1 MASARDAP
9 AWKFHVF
16 LSFRGEDT
24 RNGFTDHLYAAFRG
38 RGFAVFRDN
47 EELERGEVIADA
59 LLKAIDESLCSVVV
73 LSPRYASSRWC
84 LDELLRILES
94 RAKFGR
100 NVLPIFYDVDPADVR
115 HQRGTFSEAFAK
127 HAERFGSD
135 EIRMW
140 RQALK
145 VVADLYSWTSK
156 DKRETELIEEIVAEV
171 WEKLQPKLPS
181 YDDEL
186 ILNRDE
192 SLQLLCQKAF
202 RGEKP
207 EEAYLE
213 LSSSVVQYAG
223 EVLVE
228 KSLVTYDGLHLGM
241 HDLLQEMC
249 RNIVLQESPN
259 DASKR
264 SRLWSLKDIDQVL
277 RNNNGTESIQAVVL
291 NLPEPYEACWNPDA
305 FSKMSNLRLLMI
317 LNKLQLPLGLK
328 CLPSGLKVLVWKEYP
343 LESLP
348 VGAQLDELVELDM
361 CHSQIEHLW
370 GGKKF
375 LENLKIIN
383 LRNCNN
389 LHRTPDFTGIP
400 NLENLDLEGCVNLVE
415 VHASLG
421 LLKKLSYVTFEDC
434 KNLKILPRKLLMDS
448 LKRLVLSGCSAV
460 RKLPEFGESMKS
472 LSVLALEETSIAEL
486 PVSVGHLTGLNNLL
500 LEGCKNIVLL
510 PNTFSN
516 LKSLRRLN
524 ISGCSKI
531 SKLPDNLN
539 ENEALESL
547 NASGT
552 AIREVPSSIVLLKN
566 LRLLLFRGC
575 KGLTSNPWNSLL
587 PFEKILRFNSHPTP
601 KRLIL
606 PTFSGLSSL
615 KKLDLS
621 YCNLHDGS
629 IPEDLGC
636 LSSLVTLDLSGNNF
650 VRLPDCISELLKL
663 EKLLLK
669 CCPSLE
675 SFPKLPPEIHYVN
688 ASDCGSMKPLSDP
701 QQIWGHLASFAF
713 DKLQDV
719 NQFKTLLVSPG
730 NEIPSSFFYQKHL
743 NQVQD
748 IEYVKENYIW
758 ADSTVSISMDLAQLR
773 HRYHRSEWWGLLVC
787 LVVEDV
793 EPSPSQEYRIGW
805 ISKVPRFKNILQ
817 QLCHKMEQG
826 LITGIPNHKYPHLLI
841 LYIPFYSARWFYDP
855 DNFQLIFYCSS
866 LKSKLVIKKCGWR
879 TLCKEDAENWCREL
893 SECNTNSSN
902 QCVSNPR
909 GGCLSP
915 HFSSWRWI
923 SRLKVPQHCKTFL
936 LAILCDRLPAN
947 ERCTFCCL
955 KGTVIH
961 VLRDCTRATAIWVQ
975 MVPPEVCDQFFS
987 TSLHDWMH
995 RFLLKPWFPNRD
1007 YYADCL
1013 RFTVTTWLLWK
1024 DRNSSI
1030 VERNSPTDNDGLY
1043 SLIQSLVKEYAMLLH
1058 LKGEEGTSAAN
1069 SLSQNSRLKLFI
1081 KLNVDGCCNGNP
1093 GNTGYGG
1100 LFRDVEGKWLGGFYG
1115 SLGLATNVK
1124 ADLFSICQGL
1134 ITAWDLGYRTVLV
1147 ETDSLEA
1154 INLIK
1159 EANIEDCAYGGLLAD
1174 IRSLMQ
1180 RNWSLD
1186 LIHSFRQDNAC
1197 AHILSELGAEQHEVY
1212 RFLAHPPQQLQLALV
1227 ADALQV
1233 QLPCL

>member
-1 MASARDAP
+1 
-9 AWKFHVF
+9 
-16 LSFRGEDT
+16 
-24 RNGFTDHLYAAFRG
+24 
-38 RGFAVFRDN
+38 
-47 EELERGEVIADA
+47 
-59 LLKAIDESLCSVVV
+59 
-73 LSPRYASSRWC
+73 
-84 LDELLRILES
+84 
-94 RAKFGR
+94 
-100 NVLPIFYDVDPADVR
+100 
-115 HQRGTFSEAFAK
+115 
-127 HAERFGSD
+127 
-135 EIRMW
+135 
-140 RQALK
+140 
-145 VVADLYSWTSK
+145 
-156 DKRETELIEEIVAEV
+156 
-171 WEKLQPKLPS
+171 
-181 YDDEL
+181 
-186 ILNRDE
+186 
-192 SLQLLCQKAF
+192 
-202 RGEKP
+202 
-207 EEAYLE
+207 
-213 LSSSVVQYAG
+213 
-223 EVLVE
+223 
-228 KSLVTYDGLHLGM
+228 M

-277 RNNNGTESIQAVVL
+277 RNNKGTESIQAVVL

-328 CLPSGLKVLVWKEYP
+328 CLPSGLKVLVWKQYP

-361 CHSQIEHLW
+361 CRSQIKHLW
-370 GGKKF
+370 GGTKF

-389 LHRTPDFTGIP
+389 LLRTPDFTGIP
-400 NLENLDLEGCVNLVE
+400 NLEKLDLEDCENLVE

-486 PVSVGHLTGLNNLL
+486 PVSVGHLTGLTNLL
-500 LEGCKNIVLL
+500 LEDCKNIVLL

-547 NASGT
+547 NASET

-575 KGLTSNPWNSLL
+575 KGLTSNSWSSLL
-587 PFEKILRFNSHPTP
+587 PFEKILRFSSHPTP

-615 KKLDLS
+615 KKLDFS
-621 YCNLHDGS
+621 YCDLRDGS

-650 VRLPDCISELLKL
+650 VRLPGCISELLKL
-663 EKLLLK
+663 KKLLLK

-675 SFPKLPPEIHYVN
+675 SFPKLPPEVHYVN

-748 IEYVKENYIW
+748 IEYLKENYIW

-805 ISKVPRFKNILQ
+805 TSKVPRFENIVQ

-826 LITGIPNHKYPHLLI
+826 PITGIPNHKYPHLLI
-841 LYIPFYSARWFYDP
+841 LYIPFYSARWFYVHDKL
-855 DNFQLIFYCSS
+855 QLIFYCSS
-866 LKSKLVIKKCGWR
+866 LKSRLVIKKCGWR
-879 TLCKEDAENWCREL
+879 ILCKENAENWRSKL
-893 SECNTNSSN
+893 SECNTNSSD
-902 QCVSNPR
+902 QRVSNPR

-955 KGTVIH
+955 EGTAIH
-961 VLRDCTRATAIWVQ
+961 VLRDCSRATAIWVQ

-995 RFLLKPWFPNRD
+995 RFLQKPWFPNRD
-1007 YYADCL
+1007 YYVDCL

-1030 VERNSPTDNDGLY
+1030 FKRNSPTDNDGLY

-1058 LKGEEGTSAAN
+1058 LKGEEGTSSAN

-1081 KLNVDGCCNGNP
+1081 KLNVDGCCNDNP
-1093 GNTGYGG
+1093 GNAGYGG

-1124 ADLFSICQGL
+1124 ADLFAICQGL

-1159 EANIEDCAYGGLLAD
+1159 EANIEDCAYGDLLAD

-1186 LIHSFRQDNAC
+1186 LIHSLRQDNAC
-1197 AHILSELGAEQHEVY
+1197 ADILSKLGAEQHEVY
-1212 RFLAHPPQQLQLALV
+1212 CFLAHPPQQLQLALL

-1233 QLPCL
+1233 QIPCL